1 MAHPE
6 RQSDTAFPIARLDLV
21 EEVRQLRASP
31 IPHGHVAKTVL
42 RNADLRVVL
51 LVLQRGAQLPHHHAK
66 GSLIVQALDG
76 RVIVTLL
83 DSSFDLGANSVL
95 AIGPEITHALIAI
108 EDSALLLTIA
118 H

>member
-6 RQSDTAFPIARLDLV
+6 RHSHNAFPIARFDVL

-42 RNADLRVVL
+42 RNSDLRIVL
-51 LVLQRGAQLPHHHAK
+51 MVLQHGASIPRHYAK
-66 GSLIVQALDG
+66 GSLIIHALDG

-83 DSSFDLGANSVL
+83 DSSFDLGANNVL
-95 AIGPEITHALIAI
+95 AVGPEIAHALVAI